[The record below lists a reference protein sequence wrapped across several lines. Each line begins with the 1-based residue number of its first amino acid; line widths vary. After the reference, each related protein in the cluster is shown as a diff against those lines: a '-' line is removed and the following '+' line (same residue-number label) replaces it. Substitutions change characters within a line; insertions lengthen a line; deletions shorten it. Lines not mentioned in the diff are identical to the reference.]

1 MRKQILLLMIL
12 PILLSS
18 CWKKPETKTFIRP
31 VKVAK
36 VETLTSFNKDFVG
49 VVSAVS
55 YADLAFQVGGV
66 LKKVYINDGSKVKKG
81 DLIAELDPQD
91 FILKNQADKAQYEV
105 NKNILERDKRLIDKA
120 AISQQEY
127 EIAFSNF
134 EQAKSAYDYST
145 NQLSYT
151 KLRAPYDGSIE
162 KKYVET
168 YQKINQGEKIAK
180 IIAPNKLEVDFII
193 PESDMT
199 LNSVDYSF
207 YVEFSNVKGKL
218 FKTEIKEFVDASVNG
233 MGIPVTLSITDPDFN
248 PQTYNI
254 KAGFS
259 CRVKVVVNQTEDK
272 MGLIRV
278 PMTAVF
284 SENTNNN
291 DKFVWIYDA
300 KTGTVLKRKIE
311 IAGLAGNQCVIVKDG
326 LSIGEEIVIAGV
338 YQLFNNQKVTI
349 IK

>member
-1 MRKQILLLMIL
+1 MRKQILIL
-12 PILLSS
+12 IIVPFVLSG

-36 VETLTSFNKDFVG
+36 VETLTSFDKDFVG

-91 FILKNQADKAQYEV
+91 FILKQQADKAQYEV
-105 NKNILERDKRLIDKA
+105 TKNIVERDKRLINKA
-120 AISQQEY
+120 AISVQEY
-127 EIAFSNF
+127 EIAVSNYQ
-134 EQAKSAYDYST
+134 QAKSAFEYST

-168 YQKINQGEKIAK
+168 YQKVNQGEKIAK
-180 IIAPNKLEVDFII
+180 IIAPNKLEVNFTI
-193 PESDMT
+193 PESDMRVR
-199 LNSVDYSF
+199 SQGYEF
-207 YVEFSNVKGKL
+207 YVEFASVKGKL
-218 FKTEIKEFVDASVNG
+218 FKTEVKDFVDASVNG
-233 MGIPVTLSITDPDFN
+233 MGIPVTLSITDPEFK
-248 PQTYNI
+248 PELYNI

-259 CRVKVVVNQTEDK
+259 CRVKVVINNSSDNSGAIK
-272 MGLIRV
+272 I
-278 PMTAVF
+278 PITAIF
-284 SENTNNN
+284 SENTGNK
-291 DKFVWIYDA
+291 DKFVWIYDN
-300 KTGTVLKRKIE
+300 KTGTVVKRKIDTGE
-311 IAGLAGNQCVIVKDG
+311 LSGNQWIVVKSG
-326 LSIGEEIVIAGV
+326 LTVGEDIVIAGV
-338 YQLFNNQKVTI
+338 YQLFNNQKVTL